1 MKEAIIMTKTEH
13 EKLLAGEEYDYRD
26 LELRK
31 MIAKAHRL
39 MPVINDLSDLEKRQT
54 QLTIYLVML
63 VKA

>member
-39 MPVINDLSDLEKRQT
+39 CQ
-54 QLTIYLVML
+54 
-63 VKA
+63 